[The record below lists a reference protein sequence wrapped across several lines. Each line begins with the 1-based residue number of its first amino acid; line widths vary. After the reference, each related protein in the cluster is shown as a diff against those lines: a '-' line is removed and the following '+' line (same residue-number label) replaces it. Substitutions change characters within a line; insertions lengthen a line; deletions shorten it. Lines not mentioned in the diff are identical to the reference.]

1 MEKGYLIFGLMLTK
15 TFFSTF
21 IIPEPDDPVKCWN
34 GKEKRTVEVQC
45 PITINQSHKHMRGVD
60 LCNILMSLYRIKL
73 ETEKWRMYLVILHLF
88 INGK

>member
-1 MEKGYLIFGLMLTK
+1 MLIK

-34 GKEKRTVEVQC
+34 GKEKGKVKVQC
-45 PITINQSHKHMRGVD
+45 PITINQSHEHMRGMD

-73 ETEKWRMYLVILHLF
+73 ETKKWRIYLVYTVLVYQW
-88 INGK
+88 